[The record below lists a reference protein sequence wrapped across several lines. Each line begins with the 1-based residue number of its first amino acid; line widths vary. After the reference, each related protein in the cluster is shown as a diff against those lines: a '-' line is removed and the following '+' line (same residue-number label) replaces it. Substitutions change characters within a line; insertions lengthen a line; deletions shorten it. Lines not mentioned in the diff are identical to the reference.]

1 MQIQMANGDTGFHRP
16 SAPAFRGVPAFLTRN
31 SLAVVEGPPRP
42 AAGPRRSG
50 SLRSDRR
57 SRSLYHPFILH
68 SSHSFYFTI
77 MASAM
82 CTVEKTSSGR
92 EYKVKD
98 INEADFGM
106 FFALFPCCAFVCAF
120 AFV

>member
-1 MQIQMANGDTGFHRP
+1 
-16 SAPAFRGVPAFLTRN
+16 
-31 SLAVVEGPPRP
+31 
-42 AAGPRRSG
+42 
-50 SLRSDRR
+50 
-57 SRSLYHPFILH
+57 
-68 SSHSFYFTI
+68 

-106 FFALFPCCAFVCAF
+106 FLFALFPCCVFVCAF
-120 AFV
+120 V

>member
-1 MQIQMANGDTGFHRP
+1 
-16 SAPAFRGVPAFLTRN
+16 
-31 SLAVVEGPPRP
+31 
-42 AAGPRRSG
+42 
-50 SLRSDRR
+50 
-57 SRSLYHPFILH
+57 
-68 SSHSFYFTI
+68 

-106 FFALFPCCAFVCAF
+106 FFALFPCCVFVCAF
-120 AFV
+120 VFV